1 MGPGYDIIGDLHGQA
16 DLLVALLKKMDYR
29 KWNGAWRH
37 PERQAIFVGDF
48 IDRGPKQIETVMTVR
63 RMIDAGSAL
72 AVMGNHEFNAVA
84 WYLPD
89 PAAPGD
95 YLRSHFDPKR
105 GSGNRHQHAAFLAEV
120 EHDSELHRE
129 LVEWF
134 LTLPLRLDLPHLR
147 IVHACWHSRLMDYL
161 EPMLSPGWVLT
172 RALMVDACR
181 KPSAEKESEP
191 AAPTIFKAVDAI
203 LKGIELAFPEGVEFI
218 DEDGIKRGR
227 VRSRW
232 WDSQAITYRSAAM
245 VEDSLLQ
252 QLPELPTPINSRL
265 VRPAD
270 KPLFIGHYSLTG
282 PPRLLASD
290 FTCLDYSAGNGGP
303 LCAYR
308 WEGESILDAKQ
319 HRAVFP

>member
-1 MGPGYDIIGDLHGQA
+1 MGYDIIGDLHGHA

-29 KWNGAWRH
+29 KSNGAWRH

-72 AVMGNHEFNAVA
+72 AVMGNHEFNAIA

-120 EHDSELHRE
+120 EHDGELHRE

-161 EPMLSPGWVLT
+161 EPTLSPGWVLT

-191 AAPTIFKAVDAI
+191 AAPTIFQAVDAI
-203 LKGIELAFPEGVEFI
+203 LKGIELPSLKESNSSMRMESNVAGY
-218 DEDGIKRGR
+218 DRGGGTAR
-227 VRSRW
+227 RS
-232 WDSQAITYRSAAM
+232 
-245 VEDSLLQ
+245 
-252 QLPELPTPINSRL
+252 P
-265 VRPAD
+265 
-270 KPLFIGHYSLTG
+270 TG
-282 PPRLLASD
+282 PRPWSRTLCFSNFQNFLPR
-290 FTCLDYSAGNGGP
+290 
-303 LCAYR
+303 
-308 WEGESILDAKQ
+308 
-319 HRAVFP
+319 